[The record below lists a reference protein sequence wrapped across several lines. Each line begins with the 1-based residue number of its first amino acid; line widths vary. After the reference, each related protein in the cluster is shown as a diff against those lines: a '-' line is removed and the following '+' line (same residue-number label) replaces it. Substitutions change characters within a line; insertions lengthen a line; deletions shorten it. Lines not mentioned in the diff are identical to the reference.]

1 MNGTSPQEAGP
12 SGRIGAARD
21 RGSRWWW
28 DRELLGEDPDVD
40 ALLAVADPAGAL
52 ETVHWGRN
60 YLWRS
65 ALQGSDGSTLDVVV
79 KQFRHDALRPRLR
92 RRLGGSKAHKS
103 WAVAWA
109 LERMGIATPHPVA
122 LIESER
128 ADGPAAY
135 VTLRLEGWEEVRY
148 RFRRWNVGDETDPAA
163 GEVLAAIARLA
174 RHMHDQGL
182 WHRDFSAGNVLLS
195 PQGLELAVLDLN
207 RARLLS
213 RVSLWQRLRD
223 LGRLPAHRRE
233 HRDLLRQVY
242 FEPGSVPS
250 HAVLFGEWCYHAFH
264 GRHRLKQRL
273 RGAATS
279 PPVKGRGLTGLVRAR
294 STYPHLAPPP
304 SGAAVRDRTVWDPLS
319 DQPHQHAS
327 PLAKLA
333 TRLVDLPDH
342 LHGITTAALS
352 LPRVLRRTRQ
362 LLAQPRRT
370 VLDGMGVAVRPQP
383 DCDALLAALADL
395 GCHHV
400 ALRVHP
406 WETDHDAE
414 VQTAHRLAQAGHEL
428 LVALPQNRTLVRDP
442 ARWRAAIE
450 ELAERLGP
458 YAGAFQLGQAINRS
472 KWGVWTLREYFG
484 LAEVAS
490 EILRSRCPQ
499 AKLVGPGVIDFEP
512 HSTLAVVN
520 RRRGLELDALA
531 SLLYVDRR
539 GAPEN
544 RQLGLDAEGKAAFF
558 LAVAETSRHCGP
570 ESWITEVN
578 WPLREGPHSPAGQS
592 VSVDEQAQA
601 DYLVRFYLLTH
612 GAGFAQRVYW
622 WQLVAKGYGLI
633 DPVGAG
639 IGRRRPAFA
648 ALATLTRE
656 LAGARR
662 IGALEVPEGARA
674 PLFETPAGRVVA
686 ACWATGAPVEVVIPG
701 RPQRLREQDGTELAL
716 EPGQSIRFGSAVR
729 FVEWGEPAA
738 IPSSATPGADRG
750 R

>member
-1 MNGTSPQEAGP
+1 VLGDAPDADVVL
-12 SGRIGAARD
+12 AA
-21 RGSRWWW
+21 
-28 DRELLGEDPDVD
+28 
-40 ALLAVADPAGAL
+40 ADPAQAL

-65 ALQGSDGSTLDVVV
+65 SLTGGDGRAFDVVV
-79 KQFRHDALRPRLR
+79 KQFRHDSLRPRLR
-92 RRLGGSKAHKS
+92 RRLGGSKAQKS

-109 LERMGIATPHPVA
+109 LEQMGITTPHPIA

-128 ADGPAAY
+128 LDGPAAF

-148 RFRRWNVGDETDPAA
+148 LFRRWNAGDDSDPAA
-163 GEVLAAIARLA
+163 SEVLAAIARLA
-174 RHMHDQGL
+174 RRMHDQGL

-213 RVSLWQRLRD
+213 RVSLWQRSRD

-242 FEPGSVPS
+242 FEPQAVPAA
-250 HAVLFGEWCYHAFH
+250 AVMLGEWCYQSFH
-264 GRHRLKQRL
+264 GRHRFKQWL
-273 RGAATS
+273 RSGSTS
-279 PPVKGRGLTGLVRAR
+279 KPIKGRGLAGLIRPR
-294 STYPHLAPPP
+294 STYPHLAPAPA
-304 SGAAVRDRTVWDPLS
+304 GAAVRDRTVWDPLS

-342 LHGITTAALS
+342 VHGLATAAVS

-362 LLAQPRRT
+362 LMAAPRRAR
-370 VLDGMGVAVRPQP
+370 LDGMGVAVRPHA
-383 DCDALLAALADL
+383 DGDALLAGLGDL
-395 GCHHV
+395 GCRHV

-406 WETDHDAE
+406 WESDHDAE
-414 VQTAHRLAQAGHEL
+414 VETARRLAQAGYEL
-428 LVALPQNRTLVRDP
+428 LIALPQNRTLVRDP
-442 ARWRAAIE
+442 ARWRAALE

-458 YAGAFQLGQAINRS
+458 YAGAYQLGQAINRS
-472 KWGVWTLREYFG
+472 KWGVWTLREYLE

-490 EILRSRCPQ
+490 EILRSRCPN
-499 AKLVGPGVIDFEP
+499 AKIVGPGVIDFEP

-520 RRRGLELDALA
+520 RRGGVRLDALA

-544 RQLGLDAEGKAAFF
+544 PQLGLDAEGKAAFF
-558 LAVAETSRHCGP
+558 LAAAETSKNTGP

-601 DYLVRFYLLTH
+601 DYLARFYLLTH

-633 DPVGAG
+633 DPVGDG
-639 IGRRRPAFA
+639 LGRRRPAFGA
-648 ALATLTRE
+648 MATLVDE
-656 LAGARR
+656 LGGARR
-662 IGALEVPEGARA
+662 IGALEVPAGARA
-674 PLFETPAGRVVA
+674 PLFERPDGRVIA
-686 ACWATGAPVEVVIPG
+686 ACWVVGGRQLEVVLAGGP
-701 RPQRLREQDGTELAL
+701 RRVRDQDGSEARI
-716 EPGQSIRFGSAVR
+716 EPGEPIHLGSAVR
-729 FVEWGEPAA
+729 FVELDEPDLVSG
-738 IPSSATPGADRG
+738 IDRQG
-750 R
+750 S